1 MLIPVGPPVS
11 LQSSTMQRGSTWL
24 ILGVLVAAAAACT
37 SSDDP
42 PVTEV
47 AYRTALAEICI
58 DTRNLLDSLPTPP
71 EQISIADFAT
81 EAANALS
88 AEAEQIRRLDPDD
101 ELADDHRAF
110 IRNTDE
116 QAAAWNELGAL
127 PAGDAATLDPVV
139 TRIGELTL
147 GRDDLAIEMG
157 VPGCQRT
164 PG

>member
-11 LQSSTMQRGSTWL
+11 LQSSTMQRRSTWL
-24 ILGVLVAAAAACT
+24 ILGVLVAGAAACT
-37 SSDDP
+37 SADDP
-42 PVTEV
+42 PVTEA
-47 AYRTALAEICI
+47 AYRTALAAICI

-88 AEAEQIRRLDPDD
+88 AEAEQIRRLDPVD
-101 ELADDHRAF
+101 ELANDHRAF

-127 PAGDAATLDPVV
+127 PASDAAALDPVV